1 MPLLQN
7 NTGFFKAYFYTIS
20 TTILSSSKFQFVME
34 ISKKKP
40 FSYIRLELWVSEKKN
55 YSKERE
61 HIQKRISISRA
72 GTRRTLWSQAGVGT
86 GADVRLWALH
96 YRPPGLCP
104 CKEQHSLG
112 SVRNL
117 TLLREASLPKAIA
130 SLGQILSSVYTW
142 GKRIFIFS
150 KSQYIFKQND
160 RQEVSNISPNIL
172 TRRSR
177 ES

>member
-40 FSYIRLELWVSEKKN
+40 FSYIRLELWVSEKRTTAKRGSTYKN
-55 YSKERE
+55 KSASAELGQEGPYGHRQWWE
-61 HIQKRISISRA
+61 Q
-72 GTRRTLWSQAGVGT
+72 
-86 GADVRLWALH
+86 VRMWGPGLALSP
-96 YRPPGLCP
+96 PPGLCP

-160 RQEVSNISPNIL
+160 RQEVLNISPNIL